1 LSISFRIAR
10 TCRRAALD
18 FEMSFAAKHAKRLI
32 LVGNGMAGMRAIE
45 EIVERAP
52 GVYSVTVFGAEP
64 HGNYDRVQLSPMLAG
79 EKDFSSILLHDR
91 GWYDRNGVTF
101 HAGKKIA
108 GIDRSAQEVIS
119 EAGDR
124 TSYDQLILATGSL
137 PVMLPIEGNALPG
150 VVSFRTV
157 ADVEAMQRAA
167 AKGGH
172 AFVIG
177 GGLLGLEAAYG
188 LKRRGMDVTVL
199 HLMPHLMERQLDPVA
214 GAMLKQDLA
223 RRGIAVITNTTAEAI
238 LGANHVDRVVLAD
251 GREMAADLV
260 VMAVGIRPNIEL
272 ARNCGLA
279 VNRGVEVDD
288 RLATSDPAIHAIGE
302 CVEHRGEVFGLVAP
316 LYDMARSLA
325 ARLCGDDTA
334 IYEPAA
340 TATRLKVTGIDMFSA
355 GDIYGDEDTEILMFR
370 DAARGIYKRLVTR
383 DEYIVG
389 TLLYGDVHDGLT
401 YLDLMQKRQAITAAR
416 DLLMFRPQIALRSN
430 SVAA

>member
-1 LSISFRIAR
+1 
-10 TCRRAALD
+10 
-18 FEMSFAAKHAKRLI
+18 
-32 LVGNGMAGMRAIE
+32 
-45 EIVERAP
+45 
-52 GVYSVTVFGAEP
+52 
-64 HGNYDRVQLSPMLAG
+64 
-79 EKDFSSILLHDR
+79 
-91 GWYDRNGVTF
+91 
-101 HAGKKIA
+101 
-108 GIDRSAQEVIS
+108 
-119 EAGDR
+119 
-124 TSYDQLILATGSL
+124 
-137 PVMLPIEGNALPG
+137 
-150 VVSFRTV
+150 
-157 ADVEAMQRAA
+157 
-167 AKGGH
+167 
-172 AFVIG
+172 
-177 GGLLGLEAAYG
+177 
-188 LKRRGMDVTVL
+188 
-199 HLMPHLMERQLDPVA
+199 
-214 GAMLKQDLA
+214 
-223 RRGIAVITNTTAEAI
+223 
-238 LGANHVDRVVLAD
+238 
-251 GREMAADLV
+251 MAADLV

>member
-1 LSISFRIAR
+1 
-10 TCRRAALD
+10 
-18 FEMSFAAKHAKRLI
+18 MRLV

-52 GVYSVTVFGAEP
+52 GLYAVTVFGAEP
-64 HGNYDRVQLSPMLAG
+64 HGNYDRIQLSPMLAG
-79 EKDFSSILLHDR
+79 EKDFASILLHDR

-101 HAGKKIA
+101 HPGRKIT
-108 GIDRSAQEVIS
+108 GIDRGAREVIS

-124 TSYDQLILATGSL
+124 TPYDRLVLATGSL
-137 PVMLPIEGNALPG
+137 PVMLPIEGAALPG

-172 AFVIG
+172 AIVIG

-188 LKRRGMDVTVL
+188 LRRRGMDVTVL

-223 RRGIAVITNTTAEAI
+223 RRGIEVITNATAEAI
-238 LGANHVDRVVLAD
+238 LGANHVDRVILTD
-251 GREMAADLV
+251 GREMAAALV

-272 ARNCGLA
+272 ARSCGLA
-279 VNRGVEVDD
+279 VNRGIEIDD
-288 RLATSDPAIHAIGE
+288 RLETSDPAIYAIGE
-302 CVEHRGEVFGLVAP
+302 CAEHRGEVFGLVAP
-316 LYDMARSLA
+316 LYDMARILA
-325 ARLCGDDTA
+325 ARLCGSDA
-334 IYEPAA
+334 AFYEPVA
-340 TATRLKVTGIDMFSA
+340 TATRLKVTGIDMYSA

-383 DEYIVG
+383 DEQIVG
-389 TLLYGDVHDGLT
+389 TLLYGDVRDGVT
-401 YLDLMQKRQAITAAR
+401 YLDLMQKRQSIRAAR
-416 DLLMFRPQIALRSN
+416 DLLMFWPRRALRS
-430 SVAA
+430 AAEMAA